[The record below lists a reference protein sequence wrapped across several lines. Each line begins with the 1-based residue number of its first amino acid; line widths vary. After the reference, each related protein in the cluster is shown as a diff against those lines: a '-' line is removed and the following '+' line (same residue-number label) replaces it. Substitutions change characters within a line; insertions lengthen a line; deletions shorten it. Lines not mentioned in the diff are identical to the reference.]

1 MDEILVPALSAAG
14 GGVAVAGMAKMMIQ
28 RWFTKNE
35 ENHERWGT
43 SIQSMLIQLTRIE
56 ERVSSLQRTEE
67 RTRQQDTILAVVQS
81 QLSEL
86 RDDLNGVGRKVR
98 EMATQ

>member
-1 MDEILVPALSAAG
+1 VEITDIAIPAMSAAG
-14 GGVAVAGMAKMMIQ
+14 GATVTGIALKMA
-28 RWFTKNE
+28 
-35 ENHERWGT
+35 
-43 SIQSMLIQLTRIE
+43 IQSWFKRHDEVASLVQTMLIQMTRIE

-67 RTRQQDTILAVVQS
+67 RARQQDTILAVVQS

-98 EMATQ
+98 EIQTQ

>member
-1 MDEILVPALSAAG
+1 MDDIITPALSAAG
-14 GGVAVAGMAKMMIQ
+14 GAITVAGLSKVMIQ
-28 RWFTKNE
+28 RWFQKNE

-43 SIQSMLIQLTRIE
+43 SIQNILITLTRIE
-56 ERVSSLQRTEE
+56 ERVSTLQRTEE

-86 RDDLNGVGRKVR
+86 KSDLNGVGRKIR
-98 EMATQ
+98 EMQAQ